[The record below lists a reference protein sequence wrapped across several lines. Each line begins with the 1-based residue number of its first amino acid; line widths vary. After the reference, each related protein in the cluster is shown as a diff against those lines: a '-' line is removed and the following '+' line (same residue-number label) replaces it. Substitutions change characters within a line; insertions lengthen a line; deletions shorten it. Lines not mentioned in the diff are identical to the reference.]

1 MATVA
6 IKQERNNK
14 SLAAI
19 LTILIHG
26 LLLLFFILY
35 IIITPIPPYPEPPG
49 GAELELDFGNN
60 INGTGN
66 VEANNIGNN
75 VSKDNVKQ
83 PSKTNAQPNPA
94 VVNNNA
100 EGAPVITGSKNDVK
114 APLKPDTVKPQP
126 QISVQLAGIDSK
138 MKSMKGQS
146 GGNGNS
152 GQKGN
157 AGSPNGVLPG
167 TNTGTGGG
175 PGGGNGSPDFKLSGR
190 QLVHRPNFV
199 TNDPVQ
205 GQIVVGI
212 TVDQDGNV
220 TEATAGVTG
229 TQIVGGDPATLYKM
243 VQNAAMKTKFNKSPD
258 GTPEQYGTI
267 TFRFTIQ

>member
-6 IKQERNNK
+6 VKQDRNNK
-14 SLAAI
+14 TLAAI
-19 LTILIHG
+19 ITIGIHA

-49 GAELELDFGNN
+49 GGELELDFGNGV
-60 INGTGN
+60 NGTGN
-66 VEANNIGNN
+66 VEANNMGNN
-75 VSKDNVKQ
+75 TSSVSKAVQTSQPTPKATNPVVTNNVESA
-83 PSKTNAQPNPA
+83 PVVSGSKTTTTQ
-94 VVNNNA
+94 
-100 EGAPVITGSKNDVK
+100 VK
-114 APLKPDTVKPQP
+114 VDTVKPQP
-126 QISVQLAGIDSK
+126 QMSVQLASSLNK
-138 MKSMKGQS
+138 FKNSKGQS

-152 GQKGN
+152 GQQGN

-167 TNTGTGGG
+167 TSTGNGVG
-175 PGGGNGSPDFKLSGR
+175 PGPGGGGNGSPDFKLSGR

-199 TNDPVQ
+199 TNNPVQ

-212 TVDQDGNV
+212 TVDGDGTV
-220 TEATAGVTG
+220 TEATPGVIG
-229 TQIVGGDPATLYKM
+229 TTINDGTLYKM
-243 VQNAAMKTKFNKSPD
+243 VQDAALKTKFNKSPD